1 MKLKN
6 EHLKQL
12 TEIKQYFL
20 DPPHSFKLYSYAI
33 PKAEEAMRIVEAYPK
48 LHPMFLSMEQSLE
61 QMKTLHTQPDLLRK
75 AMIEFGRLFTYLNR
89 HS

>member
-1 MKLKN
+1 VKLKN

-33 PKAEEAMRIVEAYPK
+33 PKAEEAMQIVQLYTK
-48 LHPMFLSMEQSLE
+48 LQPMYLSMDEMLM
-61 QMKTLHTQPDLLRK
+61 QMKEMQSQPAQLRK
-75 AMIEFGRLFTYLNR
+75 TMIEFGRLFTYLNR
-89 HS
+89 